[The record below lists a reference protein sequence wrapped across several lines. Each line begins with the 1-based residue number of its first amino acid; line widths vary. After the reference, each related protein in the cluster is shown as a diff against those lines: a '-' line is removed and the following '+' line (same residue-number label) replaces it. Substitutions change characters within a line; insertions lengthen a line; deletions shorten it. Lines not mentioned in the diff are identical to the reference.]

1 MRSLEEMANFGHA
14 SISAH
19 GFCSG
24 HTGHIC
30 SQCVCVCVCMCVC
43 RFGVALFKT
52 SECKALCGERD
63 EVPSFAII
71 VHTHTFAWDLNCMKT
86 G

>member
-1 MRSLEEMANFGHA
+1 MQAFLLMGFALAAQGTFGANV
-14 SISAH
+14 
-19 GFCSG
+19 
-24 HTGHIC
+24 
-30 SQCVCVCVCMCVC
+30 CVCVCVCICVC
-43 RFGVALFKT
+43 RFGVALFKI